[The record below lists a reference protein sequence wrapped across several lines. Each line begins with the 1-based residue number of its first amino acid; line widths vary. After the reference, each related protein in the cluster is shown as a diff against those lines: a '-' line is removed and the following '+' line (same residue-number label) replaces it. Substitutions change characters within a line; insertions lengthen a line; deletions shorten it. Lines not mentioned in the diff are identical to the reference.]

1 MTDIEMANLAKVRR
15 NIIDVLMDPNLS
27 ADLILR
33 GGKVVNVV
41 TGEIYPAE
49 VAIVDQFIAR
59 VGDCRSLMGENTKIV
74 ELDDN
79 IIMPGL
85 IDAHM
90 HFESAMLNATEFT
103 RLSIPTG
110 TTSVVSDP
118 HEIANVLGPDGV
130 REIALECALLP
141 TRIHTR
147 VPCRVPDVSLVE
159 TCGVDITFAD
169 VPKMLQMPTVDGIGE
184 MQSVGAPEFVYQH
197 TPAVFDDV
205 LQSTIFARSQSKV
218 VDGNAAA
225 LFGDQLAAHI
235 VASGTDISCHET
247 TTKAEALEK
256 LRYGIWVLMR
266 EGSTQRNM
274 AECIRVVTED
284 GFDARR
290 LCLCSDDMLPDD
302 LRDHGH
308 MNDIV
313 RRTIQAGISPVMAI
327 QMATINPATYMGLS
341 DVGILAPGKLADLC
355 IVDSDLKSMKVTH
368 VYIGGKLMAKDG
380 QLTVDIPAYRYPE
393 WVRHSVKRGP
403 VSASELAVSASGNQ
417 AKVRAVGLIS
427 DQNLSRSVIATVP
440 VIDGVAQ
447 ANVDDDCLLGAVIE
461 RHGRHGGVGRGFISG
476 FGMKR
481 GAIAETVSHNS
492 HNIIVMGTNLEDM
505 VVAANEVI
513 RIQGGIVM
521 VDSGKVIGT
530 LPLPV
535 AGLINDL
542 LTASEMTAKVAEMT
556 GIAQQRLGVTVHGPF
571 MHLAFLSLTTSPT
584 WKLTDRGL
592 LNVATLEILPTVVES

>member
-184 MQSVGAPEFVYQH
+184 MQSVGAPEFVYQ
-197 TPAVFDDV
+197 F
-205 LQSTIFARSQSKV
+205 LLARSPRS
-218 VDGNAAA
+218 
-225 LFGDQLAAHI
+225 
-235 VASGTDISCHET
+235 S
-247 TTKAEALEK
+247 
-256 LRYGIWVLMR
+256 
-266 EGSTQRNM
+266 M
-274 AECIRVVTED
+274 A
-284 GFDARR
+284 
-290 LCLCSDDMLPDD
+290 M
-302 LRDHGH
+302 
-308 MNDIV
+308 
-313 RRTIQAGISPVMAI
+313 
-327 QMATINPATYMGLS
+327 
-341 DVGILAPGKLADLC
+341 
-355 IVDSDLKSMKVTH
+355 
-368 VYIGGKLMAKDG
+368 
-380 QLTVDIPAYRYPE
+380 
-393 WVRHSVKRGP
+393 
-403 VSASELAVSASGNQ
+403 
-417 AKVRAVGLIS
+417 
-427 DQNLSRSVIATVP
+427 
-440 VIDGVAQ
+440 
-447 ANVDDDCLLGAVIE
+447 
-461 RHGRHGGVGRGFISG
+461 
-476 FGMKR
+476 
-481 GAIAETVSHNS
+481 
-492 HNIIVMGTNLEDM
+492 
-505 VVAANEVI
+505 
-513 RIQGGIVM
+513 
-521 VDSGKVIGT
+521 
-530 LPLPV
+530 
-535 AGLINDL
+535 
-542 LTASEMTAKVAEMT
+542 
-556 GIAQQRLGVTVHGPF
+556 QQRF
-571 MHLAFLSLTTSPT
+571 LATS
-584 WKLTDRGL
+584 
-592 LNVATLEILPTVVES
+592 

>member
-1 MTDIEMANLAKVRR
+1 
-15 NIIDVLMDPNLS
+15 
-27 ADLILR
+27 
-33 GGKVVNVV
+33 
-41 TGEIYPAE
+41 
-49 VAIVDQFIAR
+49 
-59 VGDCRSLMGENTKIV
+59 
-74 ELDDN
+74 
-79 IIMPGL
+79 
-85 IDAHM
+85 
-90 HFESAMLNATEFT
+90 
-103 RLSIPTG
+103 
-110 TTSVVSDP
+110 
-118 HEIANVLGPDGV
+118 
-130 REIALECALLP
+130 
-141 TRIHTR
+141 
-147 VPCRVPDVSLVE
+147 
-159 TCGVDITFAD
+159 
-169 VPKMLQMPTVDGIGE
+169 
-184 MQSVGAPEFVYQH
+184 
-197 TPAVFDDV
+197 
-205 LQSTIFARSQSKV
+205 
-218 VDGNAAA
+218 
-225 LFGDQLAAHI
+225 
-235 VASGTDISCHET
+235 
-247 TTKAEALEK
+247 
-256 LRYGIWVLMR
+256 
-266 EGSTQRNM
+266 M